1 MCPSLVLSLPD
12 DLMSSQE
19 KPPISSKEVV
29 ISVSVAKD
37 SDSDSSPSK
46 VPSNQSSP
54 LIIRGDA
61 ELFRLTPGGADVSC
75 NMWWCFQIPS
85 LLSAWRSSGCWR
97 AASSL
102 KRNKAKEP
110 STSGGCLM
118 MEVGFHGELGHRL
131 VIKAWSFVCFFLFS
145 SVCFWFAGLTLLI
158 PFLLTNRGKWADC
171 RIRVFIGGKINRID
185 HDRRAWVE
193 FFTGERRS

>member
-61 ELFRLTPGGADVSC
+61 ELLLADTRGS
-75 NMWWCFQIPS
+75 
-85 LLSAWRSSGCWR
+85 R
-97 AASSL
+97 
-102 KRNKAKEP
+102 
-110 STSGGCLM
+110 CLM
-118 MEVGFHGELGHRL
+118 
-131 VIKAWSFVCFFLFS
+131 
-145 SVCFWFAGLTLLI
+145 
-158 PFLLTNRGKWADC
+158 
-171 RIRVFIGGKINRID
+171 
-185 HDRRAWVE
+185 
-193 FFTGERRS
+193 

>member
-54 LIIRGDA
+54 LIIRGNA
-61 ELFRLTPGGADVSC
+61 ELLRLTPGGADVSC
-75 NMWWCFQIPS
+75 N
-85 LLSAWRSSGCWR
+85 
-97 AASSL
+97 
-102 KRNKAKEP
+102 
-110 STSGGCLM
+110 T
-118 MEVGFHGELGHRL
+118 
-131 VIKAWSFVCFFLFS
+131 
-145 SVCFWFAGLTLLI
+145 
-158 PFLLTNRGKWADC
+158 
-171 RIRVFIGGKINRID
+171 
-185 HDRRAWVE
+185 
-193 FFTGERRS
+193 